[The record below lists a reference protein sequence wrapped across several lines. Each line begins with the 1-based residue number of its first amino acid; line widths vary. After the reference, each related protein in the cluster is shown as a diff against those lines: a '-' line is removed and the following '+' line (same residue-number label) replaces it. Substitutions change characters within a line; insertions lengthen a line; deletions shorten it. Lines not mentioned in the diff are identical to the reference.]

1 MVDENG
7 KRWRP
12 VIAALANPVVRVAFG
27 LLAVGGGLDGYLAD
41 KSPSRR
47 RHIVDALTASGIV
60 RGDDQALTLR
70 AEVFAEILAD
80 AAPRRATGVER
91 FLVDGRIA
99 QYPGS
104 SSERD
109 LVLQW
114 VAVRVLAPGE
124 TVSEAVLNGRLR
136 VLADDTA
143 LLRRYLVDAG
153 LVERRQD
160 GSEYALSE
168 VAAGATR
175 G

>member
-1 MVDENG
+1 M
-7 KRWRP
+7 
-12 VIAALANPVVRVAFG
+12 L
-27 LLAVGGGLDGYLAD
+27 
-41 KSPSRR
+41 
-47 RHIVDALTASGIV
+47 
-60 RGDDQALTLR
+60 
-70 AEVFAEILAD
+70 
-80 AAPRRATGVER
+80 
-91 FLVDGRIA
+91 
-99 QYPGS
+99 
-104 SSERD
+104 
-109 LVLQW
+109 LQW